1 MSYLGGRLRGMDVT
15 APVARLAAAA
25 ALMSRLL
32 TARTLQ
38 PAHVGALLRADDT
51 GLHLLAADGEV
62 TVHLHAPAT
71 VHTAGEVVVPRRA
84 FADTLTAL
92 DAADARLTVQ
102 GGRLAIRVPGARFA
116 LPSLPDATPPA
127 AELPPALGS
136 VTGDALRAAAV
147 PVAGAASRE
156 HALPMFTGV
165 RLRTHA
171 TALTFFATD
180 RFRLATASIPWQA
193 APTTGGPAPAGHP
206 GPRDH
211 GLQAAP
217 TAGGRA
223 PAGHPVSPDHGTVP
237 AADPGA
243 RVEALV
249 PAAVL
254 TRAAQH
260 LGRAATVHVHADE
273 DLFALSWEG
282 GSITTA
288 TIGGGYPDAQLSRL
302 LDITA
307 VCTVEVDADTLA
319 QAVDRAAAYG
329 GPHGRVTLQPIE
341 GALLV
346 RAEDPLTGESE
357 QTVKATVDGSPTTRS
372 FQARLLTDALRAFPH
387 HPVQL
392 RFQDAMRA
400 TAFTAASPPAP
411 DLQYLVVP
419 LRTPAGP

>member
-1 MSYLGGRLRGMDVT
+1 MDVT

-38 PAHVGALLRADDT
+38 PAHAGALLRADGT

-71 VHTAGEVVVPRRA
+71 VHTPGEVVVPRRA

-165 RLRTHA
+165 RLRAHA

-193 APTTGGPAPAGHP
+193 APAAAGQPAGGPST
-206 GPRDH
+206 D
-211 GLQAAP
+211 
-217 TAGGRA
+217 GG
-223 PAGHPVSPDHGTVP
+223 S
-237 AADPGA
+237 

-260 LGRAATVHVHADE
+260 LGRVATVHVHADE
-273 DLFALSWEG
+273 DLFALSWDG

-302 LDITA
+302 LDVTA

-341 GALLV
+341 GALLI
-346 RAEDPLTGESE
+346 RADDPLTGESE
-357 QTVKATVDGSPTTRS
+357 QTIKATVDGSPTTRS

-392 RFQDAMRA
+392 QFQEAMRA
-400 TAFTAASPPAP
+400 TAFTATAPSAP
-411 DLQYLVVP
+411 DLHYLVVP
-419 LRTPAGP
+419 LRTPATP